1 MIKTFEQFVFTMYG
15 KSVNEAFQSKKL
27 SELVKKHGKPR
38 DRDFSSV
45 HSYVNNQYLKKRAL
59 YDIKDSDIIDVVSKE
74 RVNANTHHSRD
85 YRDSNNNYMPTKII
99 ELEDGTC
106 VIVRDGVEYDASVA
120 HKERHRGNLGKDGGD
135 DIHQRHLK
143 NVQRIKNNRLG
154 VELEPYMSEIID
166 AVEKIMEGLGDKID
180 SYCEHFNGYKINL
193 GEKEYLMD
201 ITCYS
206 DDFDD
211 NFSRANDRG
220 DRSFYF
226 SYTLDDVW
234 IRDDENQTAISLMAL
249 EDSLSDEDYK
259 RLEELF
265 EKKFNGEGWINY
277 VDDDPWY

>member
-1 MIKTFEQFVFTMYG
+1 MIKTFEQFTADKYG

-38 DRDFSSV
+38 DRDCCSV
-45 HSYVNNQYLKKRAL
+45 HSYVNDQYLKKRAL
-59 YDIKDSDIIDVVSKE
+59 YDIKDSDIIDVVSRE
-74 RVNANTHHSRD
+74 RVTANTHLNR
-85 YRDSNNNYMPTKII
+85 YYYKDSNNKYMPTKVI

-135 DIHQRHLK
+135 DIHQRHLR
-143 NVQRIKNNRLG
+143 NVDILKRDRLG
-154 VELEPYMSEIID
+154 DKIEPYVSEIID
-166 AVEKIMEGLGDKID
+166 IVEKIMDGLGGDFD
-180 SYCEHFNGYKINL
+180 SHYQHFNGYKINL

-201 ITCYS
+201 ISCYS

-226 SYTLDDVW
+226 SYTLEDVW
-234 IRDDENQTAISLMAL
+234 IRDDENQTAISLWAL
-249 EDSLSDEDYK
+249 ENSFSDKDEK
-259 RLEELF
+259 RLEELSEIGF
-265 EKKFNGEGWINY
+265 DGEGEIY
-277 VDDDPWY
+277 YD